1 MPIELT
7 WKFADGI
14 HTLHR
19 GGSKAPVISV
29 VPDKVYATMWR
40 IKQRDGRLSDMVNLS
55 RARDAA
61 VALAMDDY
69 RQQTKGERAV
79 EAGRDSLARSPATP
93 GAMTGANRLPGLTVG
108 SSLAA

>member
-7 WKFADGI
+7 WKFVDGI

-19 GGSKAPVISV
+19 GGLKTPAISV
-29 VPDKVYATMWR
+29 VPDKIYPTMWR
-40 IKQRDGRLSDMVNLS
+40 IKHRDGRLSDMVNLS

-61 VALAMDDY
+61 VALAVDDY
-69 RQQTKGERAV
+69 RQEKRGVRVV
-79 EAGRDSLARSPATP
+79 EAGRDSLAKSPATP

-108 SSLAA
+108 SSLAG

>member
-1 MPIELT
+1 MAIDLT

-19 GGSKAPVISV
+19 GGLKTPVISV
-29 VPDKVYATMWR
+29 VPDKIYPTMWR
-40 IKQRDGRLSDMVNLS
+40 IRTRDGLSDMVNLS

-69 RQQTKGERAV
+69 RRETKGVRAV
-79 EAGRDSLARSPATP
+79 EAGRDSLKESGATR
-93 GAMTGANRLPGLTVG
+93 AAVTSANRLPGLTAG